1 MKYHLYEKKEIKS
14 DKKRLYT
21 ICDIIHEKTYK
32 FVFYENMNE
41 EFSKHEKFKQF
52 AAHVCLIPFFHPLQD
67 TYPRHEPSAAA
78 RIDKAHLHLA

>member
-1 MKYHLYEKKEIKS
+1 MKYYLYEKKEIKS
-14 DKKRLYT
+14 DKKRLYI

-52 AAHVCLIPFFHPLQD
+52 ATHIYLMLHTD
-67 TYPRHEPSAAA
+67 TFLPSSPRHLSKTRA
-78 RIDKAHLHLA
+78 ISCGAH